1 MKKIALIHTV
11 RTGYLDFGREV
22 AAAFPEVEVT
32 NLLDEHLAKE
42 AVESGMSPA
51 LADRFLSVAQLA
63 EKTGSDLLVC
73 TCTSMIP
80 VVDVVRPFLSVPLI
94 LIDDEMHR
102 CAAALHQHVT
112 VFATAESALKP
123 TVQKY
128 KDQVYRQ
135 TGHIPEISAVV
146 CPEANI
152 YMRTGNMQKHDELVL
167 AVGESNKKRG
177 SDYPG
182 TVFHY
187 APFQADT
194 GDLRRP
200 GAGERGVLHTGN
212 FPHPWSE
219 SAEQKLRII

>member
-80 VVDVVRPFLSVPLI
+80 VVDVVRPFLSVPMI

-135 TGHIPEISAVV
+135 TGHIPEVSAVV

-167 AVGESNKKRG
+167 QSVKAIKNAEVIILAQYSITHLSRQIQAICGGRVLGSGEYCIQEISRILG
-177 SDYPG
+177 
-182 TVFHY
+182 
-187 APFQADT
+187 
-194 GDLRRP
+194 
-200 GAGERGVLHTGN
+200 
-212 FPHPWSE
+212 
-219 SAEQKLRII
+219 QKVQSRN